1 MDEKSDKIYSKVFVN
16 IFPARILPNIQCA
29 WLHIKMHPGL
39 CAIGAEKAEFLGEKP
54 LLVRL

>member
-16 IFPARILPNIQCA
+16 IFPARILPIIQCA

-39 CAIGAEKAEFLGEKP
+39 CAIGAE
-54 LLVRL
+54 